1 MSIITSALAEL
12 VAHTGPRLMIAGA
25 SGLVGQALQRQL
37 LGSPVDLLIPTRSEL
52 DCTRQA
58 DVEAYFSL
66 HQPDCLIIAAGR
78 VGGIWANQQFPA
90 DFAYDN
96 LMINANLLQAARQY
110 GVKRVM
116 ILGSSCIY
124 PKYAAQPIAES
135 ALLTGS
141 LEPSNE
147 AYAMA
152 KLAALKLAHS
162 YLVQYNMDIRALM
175 PTNLYGPGDRF
186 DALQSHVVP
195 ALLLRMQQTISR
207 GNGDFSVWGT
217 GQALREF
224 LFVDDLACAV
234 LQVLSLPQES
244 YRAGW
249 VNANAPSLDEFF
261 YNVGS
266 DDEVSIA
273 DLVKAIVH
281 VSGYQ
286 GRVHFDASKPDG
298 TPRKRLDCSRLH
310 RLCDWRAR
318 ISLNEG
324 LALTWRYLLQMSS
337 HTAG

>member
-37 LGSPVDLLIPTRSEL
+37 LGSPVDLLTPNRSEL

-96 LMINANLLQAARQY
+96 LMINTNLLQAARQY

-195 ALLLRMQQTISR
+195 ALLLRMLQTISR

-234 LQVLSLPQES
+234 LQVLSLPQQS

-310 RLCDWRAR
+310 RLCEWRAR